1 MKRVTRRQI
10 RSWLAPM
17 RACFAE
23 IKAGEV
29 DSIKGYAVT
38 RLDHNDEYARI
49 DYCIAG
55 FRALLARLC
64 PEIMSGQLERIE
76 KKLANGVP
84 LTMPEID
91 EALALLRRCEDALIK
106 HSVDAIKS
114 AVLTEQCVIE
124 MDALREA
131 A

>member
-38 RLDHNDEYARI
+38 RLNHNDEYARI
-49 DYCIAG
+49 DHCIAG

-84 LTMPEID
+84 LTVAEID
-91 EALALLRRCEDALIK
+91 DALALLRRCEDALIR

>member
-1 MKRVTRRQI
+1 
-10 RSWLAPM
+10 M

-23 IKAGEV
+23 IKAGKV

-49 DYCIAG
+49 DHCIAG

-64 PEIMSGQLERIE
+64 PQIMSGQLERIE

-84 LTMPEID
+84 LTVAEID
-91 EALALLRRCEDALIK
+91 DALALLRRCEDALIQ

-124 MDALREA
+124 MDSLRKTA
-131 A
+131 

>member
-1 MKRVTRRQI
+1 
-10 RSWLAPM
+10 M

-49 DYCIAG
+49 DHCVAG

-64 PEIMSGQLERIE
+64 PEIMPGQLERIE

-91 EALALLRRCEDALIK
+91 DALALLRRCEDALIR
-106 HSVDAIKS
+106 HSVEAIKS

>member
-10 RSWLAPM
+10 QAWLAPM

-76 KKLANGVP
+76 KKLANGAP
-84 LTMPEID
+84 LTIPEID
-91 EALALLRRCEDALIK
+91 DALSLLRRCEDALIR

>member
-91 EALALLRRCEDALIK
+91 EALALLRRCEDALIR